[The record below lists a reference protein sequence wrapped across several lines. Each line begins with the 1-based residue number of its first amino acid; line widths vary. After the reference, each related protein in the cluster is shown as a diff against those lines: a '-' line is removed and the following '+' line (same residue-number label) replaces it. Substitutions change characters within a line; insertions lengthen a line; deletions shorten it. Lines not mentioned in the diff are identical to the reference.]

1 MKNLSKTLKRGFGG
15 GPYNPRKY
23 KSYLAPYSN
32 PTNKEIEETFIAYHT
47 IPQAPYRNIRHVNY
61 MRQSGPLPPHDGPHT
76 MEDIRE
82 IGKNVC
88 IYEGGPT
95 SLHNEPEEIMRR
107 VPGITRKE
115 AEHIITLG
123 LTPDE
128 EIDFAYI
135 AHNIGLDIYYPANSV
150 YFAR

>member
-1 MKNLSKTLKRGFGG
+1 
-15 GPYNPRKY
+15 
-23 KSYLAPYSN
+23 
-32 PTNKEIEETFIAYHT
+32 
-47 IPQAPYRNIRHVNY
+47 
-61 MRQSGPLPPHDGPHT
+61 

-82 IGKNVC
+82 INQNIC
-88 IYEGGPT
+88 IFEGGPT

-107 VPGITRKE
+107 VPGISRKD

-135 AHNIGLDIYYPANSV
+135 AHNIGLDIYYPSNAV